1 MKFIKKLKNFAS
13 SSGGTFLI
21 GAMIGAI
28 FFGAFFSFAFVNP
41 TYIDW
46 IFSRVAH
53 GTGQN
58 FIGWEFLRAD
68 ATGAIANG
76 LAYPIGLP
84 ITFMDGIPLIA
95 LPLLLVVDILP
106 ASFQYFG
113 LWALICYIL
122 HGGIA
127 AILVRKVWQKV
138 FDSSTKKSAE
148 ESAQEDNGATTK
160 FGWQTLFIIAG
171 TLIFV
176 ISPIMIA
183 RSLYHPAL
191 AAQWL
196 ILLGIWLIWEAVK
209 FAKPW
214 KFVATWSI
222 LLVGAALIHP
232 YFVPMLGA
240 MMLVAILRNATKF
253 NLKSITSMLTQI
265 IIPIVLVGVVF
276 WSIGGFALGSGAEVR
291 DLQDKGFNLLSFA
304 ISNGYSVLPSIPQRS
319 YSPETIMWLGLG
331 LWTMVI
337 FVLVGVFGKYKIAFK
352 NLRKNIAE
360 NKIRNALIFIVCFGL
375 FVFAVSPR
383 VDLSGVTLFHYPV
396 PERIY
401 EIWSAFRAAARMVW
415 PFYYAI
421 FLMIIY
427 GFAKIFSRTNKR
439 KALPGMVVVFCVLS
453 IIQFS
458 DVWFSRT
465 ATSRREG
472 FEEARNLSGREA
484 PELDLSG
491 IVTTQQ
497 HMVVLDRFFR
507 GDRMG
512 FYEMAPA
519 ALRHNLTINIGF
531 FARVPEEVFE
541 IQRAW
546 YEKVVRGEVS
556 DEDFYNNIF
565 VTSNDHLIR
574 RISRFDY
581 NIEKRGKFYFI
592 TKGGE

>member
-21 GAMIGAI
+21 GAIIGVI

-41 TYIDW
+41 TYTDW

-58 FIGWEFLRAD
+58 FIGWEFLRSD

-127 AILVRKVWQKV
+127 AILVRKVWRKV
-138 FDSSTKKSAE
+138 FENHTKKSAE
-148 ESAQEDNGATTK
+148 ESAQENNGVTTR
-160 FGWQTLFIIAG
+160 FIWQTLFIIGG

-196 ILLGIWLIWEAVK
+196 ILLGIWLIWEAAK

-214 KFVATWSI
+214 KFVVTWSM
-222 LLVGAALIHP
+222 LLVGASLIHP
-232 YFVPMLGA
+232 YFVPMLGT
-240 MMLVAILRNATKF
+240 MMLVALLRNATTF
-253 NLKSITSMLTQI
+253 SLKNTIKILIQI
-265 IIPIVLVGVVF
+265 MIPIILVGVVF

-304 ISNGYSVLPSIPQRS
+304 ISNGYSVAPSIPQRS

-331 LWTMVI
+331 LWTMAI
-337 FVLVGVFGKYKIAFK
+337 FVLVGMFGRYKIAFK
-352 NLRKNIAE
+352 NLRRNVAKN
-360 NKIRNALIFIVCFGL
+360 KTRNTLIFLVCFGL

-383 VDLSGVTLFHYPV
+383 VDLSGITLFHYPV

-421 FLMIIY
+421 YLVIIY
-427 GFAKIFSRTNKR
+427 GFAKTFSRINRR
-439 KALPGMVVVFCVLS
+439 KALPIMVIVFCILS
-453 IIQFS
+453 MIQFS
-458 DVWFSRT
+458 DIWFSET
-465 ATSRREG
+465 ATSRRAG
-472 FEEARNLSGREA
+472 FEEVRNLLGREA
-484 PELDLSG
+484 PELDLSD

-497 HMVVLDRFFR
+497 HVIVLDSFFR

-512 FYEMAPA
+512 FYELAPA
-519 ALRHNLTINIGF
+519 VLRHNLTINIGF
-531 FARVPEEVFE
+531 FARVPEEVFK
-541 IQRAW
+541 IQRTW

-556 DEDFYNNIF
+556 DEDFHSNIF

-592 TKGGE
+592 IKGEK